1 MEEGSEMSK
10 PIVAIDTS
18 VILEGKLAELETAI
32 HGLAAFVES
41 NEPRPISY
49 NVYLKE
55 DRTRMTVVQVHPD
68 SASMEFHM
76 NVAGPAFAKFE
87 ELVKLSTMDVFGEP
101 SDHLLEQIQ
110 QKVGMLGDAM
120 VNVHNLHAG
129 FDRFGFH

>member
-1 MEEGSEMSK
+1 MSK
-10 PIVAIDTS
+10 PIVVIDTS
-18 VILEGKLAELETAI
+18 VILEGKLAEVETAI

-41 NEPRPISY
+41 NEARPISY
-49 NVYLKE
+49 NVYLNE

-87 ELVKLSTMDVFGEP
+87 QLIKLSTMDVFGEP

-110 QKVGMLGDAM
+110 QKVRMLGDAM
-120 VNVHNLHAG
+120 VSVHNFRAG
-129 FDRFGFH
+129 FDRFGSR

>member
-1 MEEGSEMSK
+1 
-10 PIVAIDTS
+10 
-18 VILEGKLAELETAI
+18 
-32 HGLAAFVES
+32 
-41 NEPRPISY
+41 
-49 NVYLKE
+49 
-55 DRTRMTVVQVHPD
+55 
-68 SASMEFHM
+68 MEFHM

-110 QKVGMLGDAM
+110 QKVRMLGDAM